1 MDLPVPL
8 SRGPTPPPSAAASSP
23 LVFLPEPGS
32 ALELLC
38 VCLYLSL
45 AAISACRAM
54 SLPTRYSAYEVKRRH
69 TFQQLMVAFAL
80 TRTAS
85 FLAQTEMRDLLHR
98 AALCLFFSLVL
109 FQVLFWIDIANPKI
123 SSRSKRIWH
132 AFTVA
137 NTVFYVL
144 VLGVSAIHV
153 WYGQTA
159 QWVVT
164 GIFPVLLI
172 AVGNLASAIGLIYAT
187 WKLRRRVGR
196 VLKANTENH
205 THRRLDDRVAIK
217 LRRALLFTNWVM
229 IVCSIIFSLRTFMYL
244 RRSISH
250 QTCGIFSNVN
260 TCIAVGYALPE
271 VLPCVCF
278 LILMWE
284 VEPDLRF
291 PSRRRPSLAS
301 GYSLESTPLLCDDQP
316 NQQQITIRTIPT
328 TPITDT
334 LDPQDSF
341 PDWGSRKKNRRTSPL
356 SLGLGK
362 TVVEQARRRQKE
374 SQLEQASGDGKALS
388 SLPSVS
394 LQSVPKGS
402 NRLSRRIAAQGNIQ
416 SQSSMG
422 KAQCGLG
429 GYGWL
434 SFQCFHLRLPTQS
447 SFELS
452 SFVVLHV
459 VDADTGNVV
468 GDIGRSEVS
477 TSTDP
482 CFHVMLAVEMKSA
495 DLLRASVYFV
505 RNFEALDDLN
515 AQWLVGDALFPL
527 TSLAA
532 TNALPFGRAVLHQL
546 FSPLSRS
553 QSSGELVVRC
563 EADVKSTNGVADDG
577 RERITRS
584 FMYFSAEEQQQ
595 HAILVDQRGKEPN
608 QSNHGNSSMQNC
620 SGKMLVEEELIES
633 VYTWEIPY
641 QLLQLVLSDLLV
653 KLDALKREIGSD
665 ECDEQSES
673 LTSTPSSQLSNT
685 SSNGLTIPAALPT
698 SPSGLHPVLELE
710 AGEQSFVSEDGERDS
725 LDYGVHQ
732 SGILSGET
740 KRLYQPK
747 GKQSSIGMLSEMIY
761 QIQDDAM
768 ERMKRKWRLELISKM
783 EQYISR
789 VEDAIVRYGDPQH
802 GGLTFKPSTMK
813 ADQSLSFLALNLHQQ
828 LMTVGNAVPTSENDV
843 HDNDYSRG
851 ERYARLVNTFIG
863 TIIMSPSHRLMHE
876 PSSHN
881 IGNLDDHGVE
891 GDNYFT
897 SEEYES
903 DIDEVEDEDVY
914 VRERKESESSPLEPV
929 EALRRRVISFD
940 SAENIVNMS
949 VAGCEPTVPVEQ
961 RKLAET
967 VVALGISGKDLLG
980 NFTTSD
986 EKTVQPSIA
995 EPVNSIDSLSN
1006 ALSNGPLKGV
1016 ITVSGAFQPFRH
1028 FHMYGTTTVGAFAAH
1043 IYGFKQGGVRQ
1054 MREELERL
1062 RLRLVKEAENSSSDL
1077 TLEALERKY
1086 HELKWLIDRRL
1097 EVAFCQSMSSL
1108 VTCFQ
1113 QTLYV
1118 HLHGDAP
1125 QNGRKLVSLEYL
1137 EMVAQ
1142 VGFLFSVESLL
1153 STYSNEA
1160 GMLGDMEAAV
1170 KELGRVRIKLK
1181 PVQSPQ
1187 AAGFRVSVSSSRSG
1201 IIVELPLIICDPDAY
1216 PARSMHRIPGQDA
1229 LTGAVYCP
1237 LYTDEQRECMKRILR
1252 RNIRVVPVLFSQGM
1266 NEMQTVANTVGTVSL
1281 QKEINAENVEV
1292 LEKHFAK
1299 FSQWHNKQ
1307 HQSTLFGGAQDLE
1320 RMKLIMERLQ
1330 RNVANS
1336 GRTKRMAIL
1345 SLSSS
1350 LARSMGGGRVTC
1362 CKSAKDRTSMSVT
1375 LEQANLL
1382 VNTHGLPADERPQF
1396 TNVLRT
1402 HGVRRE
1408 NARKNIGKA
1417 QYCFS
1422 ALQNYMLPQDY
1433 KCPPGTGGGSRAKS

>member
-1 MDLPVPL
+1 MDLPASL
-8 SRGPTPPPSAAASSP
+8 SRGLTPPPSDAASSP
-23 LVFLPEPGS
+23 LVFLPEPGN

-38 VCLYLSL
+38 VSLYLAL

-123 SSRSKRIWH
+123 SIRSKRIWR

-196 VLKANTENH
+196 VLKASTENH
-205 THRRLDDRVAIK
+205 TNRRLDERVAIK

-229 IVCSIIFSLRTFMYL
+229 IICSIIFSLRTFMYL

-271 VLPCVCF
+271 ILPCVCF

-291 PSRRRPSLAS
+291 PSRRRPSFAS

-316 NQQQITIRTIPT
+316 NQQITIRTVPT
-328 TPITDT
+328 TPITEAKM
-334 LDPQDSF
+334 LKSQDSF
-341 PDWGSRKKNRRTSPL
+341 SDWGSKKKNRRTSPL

-374 SQLEQASGDGKALS
+374 SQLEQMSGEGKITK

-394 LQSVPKGS
+394 LQSVPAGS
-402 NRLSRRIAAQGNIQ
+402 NRLSRRIVAQDNIQ
-416 SQSSMG
+416 VHSRVS
-422 KAQCGLG
+422 KALRELG
-429 GYGWL
+429 GYVWL

-447 SFELS
+447 SFSLS

-459 VDADTGNVV
+459 VDSNTNNVV
-468 GDIGRSEVS
+468 ADIGRSEVS

-482 CFHVMLAVEMKSA
+482 CFHVMLAVEMRST

-527 TSLAA
+527 TSFAA
-532 TNALPFGRAVLHQL
+532 ADALPFGRAVLHQL

-563 EADVKSTNGVADDG
+563 EADVKSTNGVADG

-584 FMYFSAEEQQQ
+584 FMYFSAEEEQQSVV
-595 HAILVDQRGKEPN
+595 LVDQQAHVSSQLIHE
-608 QSNHGNSSMQNC
+608 NSHMQNC
-620 SGKMLVEEELIES
+620 SGKILVEEELIES
-633 VYTWEIPY
+633 VYTWEMPY

-665 ECDEQSES
+665 ECDEPDES
-673 LTSTPSSQLSNT
+673 LTSTPSSQVSST
-685 SSNGLTIPAALPT
+685 SSSGLPIPAALPT

-710 AGEQSFVSEDGERDS
+710 AGEKSIVSEDEDRDS
-725 LDYGVHQ
+725 INYGAQH
-732 SGILSGET
+732 SGIFSAEA
-740 KRLYQPK
+740 KQFVRPK

-783 EQYISR
+783 ELYISR

-843 HDNDYSRG
+843 SDNDYSRG

-863 TIIMSPSHRLMHE
+863 TIIPSPSHRLLHE
-876 PSSHN
+876 PSSHD
-881 IGNLDDHGVE
+881 IGNLDDHGIE

-903 DIDEVEDEDVY
+903 DIDLVEDEDVY
-914 VRERKESESSPLEPV
+914 IRERKESESSPLEPV

-949 VAGCEPTVPVEQ
+949 VAGCESTVPVEQ

-980 NFTTSD
+980 SFSSID
-986 EKTVQPSIA
+986 EKVEQPSIA
-995 EPVNSIDSLSN
+995 EPVKSTDSAPYTLTDGLSGR
-1006 ALSNGPLKGV
+1006 A
-1016 ITVSGAFQPFRH
+1016 ITVPGTFQPFRH

-1043 IYGFKQGGVRQ
+1043 VYGFKQGGVRQ

-1062 RLRLVKEAENSSSDL
+1062 RIRLVKEAENSSSDL
-1077 TLEALERKY
+1077 TLEALERKFQ
-1086 HELKWLIDRRL
+1086 ELKWHIDRRL

-1118 HLHGDAP
+1118 HLHGDFP
-1125 QNGRKLVSLEYL
+1125 QNGRKTINLEYL

-1201 IIVELPLIICDPDAY
+1201 IVVELPLIICDPEAY

-1237 LYTDEQRECMKRILR
+1237 LYTDEQREGMKRIVR

-1281 QKEINAENVEV
+1281 QKEINAENVV
-1292 LEKHFAK
+1292 ILEKHFAH
-1299 FSQWHNKQ
+1299 FSQWHSKQ
-1307 HQSTLFGGAQDLE
+1307 QRSILFGGVEDME
-1320 RMKLIMERLQ
+1320 RMKLILERLQ

-1382 VNTHGLPADERPQF
+1382 VNAHGLPADERPQF
-1396 TNVLRT
+1396 TTVLRT

-1433 KCPPGTGGGSRAKS
+1433 KCPPGTGGGSRANS